1 MIGNMYER
9 IQQRNNYKRERSVY
23 KLGLNNHTNEPYKEI
38 THEMFNKLIQQ
49 RDQYKAEN
57 EKLKEEVEHLN
68 SVIQEEED
76 WKLLELE
83 ERWE

>member
-1 MIGNMYER
+1 MSYEVDY
-9 IQQRNNYKRERSVY
+9 ISWLERQ
-23 KLGLNNHTNEPYKEI
+23 KERL
-38 THEMFNKLIQQ
+38 TFKYNKM
-49 RDQYKAEN
+49 KAEN
-57 EKLKEEVEHLN
+57 EKLREQFDYRNQSYMKLYEENEKIKEEVEHLN

>member
-1 MIGNMYER
+1 MDQVSSEKVQEWSDTIEN
-9 IQQRNNYKRERSVY
+9 
-23 KLGLNNHTNEPYKEI
+23 
-38 THEMFNKLIQQ
+38 LIKQ

-68 SVIQEEED
+68 SVIQDEED